1 MWKLW
6 ESIIPGSKPRYRWRH
21 SWIEK
26 PGTDFV
32 GFDGDRQIGR
42 IFQIDE
48 AWTKEK
54 WFWIVHT
61 EGECKMNWPTAGY
74 EIDVTYA
81 ACRVEMVYENIR
93 RGERRSVQD

>member
-6 ESIIPGSKPRYRWRH
+6 ESIIPGSKPRYKWRH
-21 SWIEK
+21 SWKEK

-32 GFDGDRQIGR
+32 GFDGDLQIGR

-48 AWTKEK
+48 PWAKDR

-61 EGECKMNWPTAGY
+61 EGEDRMNWPTAGR
-74 EIDVTYA
+74 EEFPAYA
-81 ACRVEMVYENIR
+81 ACRVEMVYENIL
-93 RGERRSVQD
+93 RGERRAVQD